1 MRQITRFCKT
11 KILKRTE
18 LIQRNNQRIK
28 KQQRKYLDSK
38 IFT

>member
-1 MRQITRFCKT
+1 MRQTTRFYKT

-18 LIQRNNQRIK
+18 FIQRNNQRMK

-38 IFT
+38 TFT